1 MTLAFALYLL
11 AQNQDVQQRC
21 VEEIN
26 AVKMAENVE
35 ELVYC
40 KAVIWE
46 ALRLYPAAV
55 RSTRTMSKDLPLQG
69 GLVVPAGTRV
79 VIPIWSIHHNES
91 IFPHPEEFRPDRWA
105 KQEDDKVCW
114 AERDEADQSSD
125 IPVGDRKAMLAFS
138 AGGRNCVG
146 QKFAIQE
153 AVIVLAE
160 LLRGLKFAPKDGYE
174 LKTTI
179 KDLILKPIHG
189 MPLKVQIRA

>member
-1 MTLAFALYLL
+1 MYLL
-11 AQNQDVQQRC
+11 AQNQEAQQLC

-26 AVKMAENVE
+26 AVTSSESVE

-55 RSTRTMSKDLPLQG
+55 RSTRTLSKDILLQG
-69 GLVVPAGTRV
+69 GFVAPAGTRV
-79 VIPIWSIHHNES
+79 VIPIWSIHHNERV
-91 IFPHPEEFRPDRWA
+91 FERPQAFRPDRWV
-105 KQEDDKVCW
+105 KHEGGKTFW
-114 AERDEADQSSD
+114 IEREEADRSSS
-125 IPVGDRKAMLAFS
+125 IPVGDRQAMLAFS

-160 LLRGLKFAPKDGYE
+160 LLQSLKFSPKDGYE
-174 LKTTI
+174 LETTI
-179 KDLILKPIHG
+179 KDLILKPQHG
-189 MPLKVQIRA
+189 MPLKIESRS

>member
-1 MTLAFALYLL
+1 
-11 AQNQDVQQRC
+11 
-21 VEEIN
+21 
-26 AVKMAENVE
+26 
-35 ELVYC
+35 
-40 KAVIWE
+40 
-46 ALRLYPAAV
+46 
-55 RSTRTMSKDLPLQG
+55 MSKDLPLQG